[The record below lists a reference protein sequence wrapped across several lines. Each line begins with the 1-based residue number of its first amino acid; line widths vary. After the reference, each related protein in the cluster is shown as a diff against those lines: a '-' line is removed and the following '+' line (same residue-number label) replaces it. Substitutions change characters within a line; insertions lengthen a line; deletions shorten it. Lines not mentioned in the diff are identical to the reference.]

1 MYTFMKDCFYI
12 NKKKKNDNKMILDK
26 IVCYLDRRMNVEIAE
41 ISEQQKQFEVFFVTN
56 NTNLGIFWIN
66 QN

>member
-12 NKKKKNDNKMILDK
+12 NKKKKKNDNKMILDK

-56 NTNLGIFWIN
+56 NTNLGIF
-66 QN
+66 

>member
-56 NTNLGIFWIN
+56 NTNLGIF
-66 QN
+66 

>member
-12 NKKKKNDNKMILDK
+12 NKKKQNDNKMILDK

-56 NTNLGIFWIN
+56 NTNLGIF
-66 QN
+66 

>member
-1 MYTFMKDCFYI
+1 
-12 NKKKKNDNKMILDK
+12 MILDK
-26 IVCYLDRRMNVEIAE
+26 IVCYLDRRINVEIAE

>member
-26 IVCYLDRRMNVEIAE
+26 IVCYLDRRINVEIAE

-56 NTNLGIFWIN
+56 NTNFGIFWIN

>member
-1 MYTFMKDCFYI
+1 MKDCFYI
-12 NKKKKNDNKMILDK
+12 NKKKNDNKMILDK

-56 NTNLGIFWIN
+56 NTNLGIF
-66 QN
+66 

>member
-1 MYTFMKDCFYI
+1 MKDCFYI
-12 NKKKKNDNKMILDK
+12 NTKKKKNDNKMILDK

-56 NTNLGIFWIN
+56 NTNLGIF
-66 QN
+66 

>member
-12 NKKKKNDNKMILDK
+12 NTKKKKKNDNKMILDK

-56 NTNLGIFWIN
+56 NTNLGIF
-66 QN
+66 

>member
-1 MYTFMKDCFYI
+1 MKDCFYI

-56 NTNLGIFWIN
+56 NTNLGIF
-66 QN
+66 